1 VLLRSVILTLIV
13 GVCILVMICRLNR
26 RVRLGVIA
34 WISVGVRLCEF
45 RMVKSLLESTVLVLT
60 VIGVRVRFGRLVH
73 RVCSRFDS
81 MRLRLINRFVGRD
94 IANDF
99 RESLSV
105 ATILNSFQPSANFTA
120 DCLVAWILD
129 VAEPHHVHMVGM
141 NANSVVLRKNSRVL
155 WDNLLDAVSIFWLI
169 LNTSDL
175 IPRLFLSMGSLHRST

>member
-1 VLLRSVILTLIV
+1 VLAV
-13 GVCILVMICRLNR
+13 
-26 RVRLGVIA
+26 
-34 WISVGVRLCEF
+34 E
-45 RMVKSLLESTVLVLT
+45 
-60 VIGVRVRFGRLVH
+60 IGVRVRFGGLVH
-73 RVCSRFDS
+73 RMCSRFDAI
-81 MRLRLINRFVGRD
+81 MLRLINGFVGRD

-105 ATILNSFQPSANFTA
+105 ATILNSFQPPANFTA

-155 WDNLLDAVSIFWLI
+155 WDNLLDAVSMSWLI
-169 LNTSDL
+169 IDTSDL